1 VENDVQTN
9 VRVIQEYDDEIDL
22 RELFGVLWA
31 GKIKILA
38 ITAVFAVASVI
49 YALSVPNQYKATA
62 LLAPAQSS
70 GGGLS
75 GALGQL
81 GGLAS
86 LAGVSIGGGESSE
99 AQIAQEIMKSWSFIE
114 GFIADNDLA
123 VEVFAAEGWSKGSN
137 TLKINDDA
145 YDVEK
150 KEWLIEDVDT
160 GELRPP
166 TSWKLFESFSER
178 LAVSEDKI
186 SGLVSVSI
194 EYYSPQMAKQWLDM
208 YVAAINAHMQ
218 QRQVAKVTNNINYLQ
233 AQIEKTAI
241 AEMQEV
247 FYTIIEEQIKSKML
261 AEASPDYAF
270 VAVSPSMVPEEK
282 SQPKRALIC
291 ILGTLLGGMLSVL
304 WVLVIHY
311 AKIDEALLSKRFK
324 FDVIQS
330 LVVSQYAQ
338 AVAVVKAKLK
348 K

>member
-1 VENDVQTN
+1 MDNN
-9 VRVIQEYDDEIDL
+9 VLSQPQANYDDEIDL

-31 GKIKILA
+31 GKIKIIA

-99 AQIAQEIMKSWSFIE
+99 AQIAEEIMKSWNFIE
-114 GFIADNDLA
+114 SFIADNDIA

-137 TLKINDDA
+137 ELQINDDV
-145 YDVEK
+145 YDTQNK
-150 KEWLIEDVDT
+150 QWLIENEV
-160 GELRPP
+160 GLVGPP
-166 TSWKLFESFSER
+166 SSWSLFEAFSGR
-178 LAVSEDKI
+178 LAVSEDKK

-194 EYYSPQMAKQWLDM
+194 EYYSPQIAKQWLDM
-208 YVAAINAHMQ
+208 YVSAVNAHMQ
-218 QRQVAKVTNNINYLQ
+218 QRKVAKVTNNINYLQ
-233 AQIEKTAI
+233 AQIEKTSI
-241 AEMQEV
+241 AEMREV
-247 FYTIIEEQIKSKML
+247 FYTIIEEQTKNKMV
-261 AEASPDYAF
+261 AEASPEYAF

-304 WVLVIHY
+304 LVLIMHY
-311 AKIDEALLSKRFK
+311 AKKSD
-324 FDVIQS
+324 
-330 LVVSQYAQ
+330 
-338 AVAVVKAKLK
+338 
-348 K
+348 

>member
-1 VENDVQTN
+1 MENNTQISDQ
-9 VRVIQEYDDEIDL
+9 YDDEIDL
-22 RELFGVLWA
+22 RELFSVLWA
-31 GKIKILA
+31 GKTKIIA

-62 LLAPAQSS
+62 LLAPAQSD

-99 AQIAQEIMKSWSFIE
+99 SQIAQEIMKSWSFVE

-123 VEVFAAEGWSKGSN
+123 VEVYAAEGWSKGSN
-137 TLKINDDA
+137 ELQINQDA
-145 YDVEK
+145 YDSEGS
-150 KEWLIEDVDT
+150 EWLIEDEFGVV
-160 GELRPP
+160 GPP
-166 TSWKLFESFSER
+166 SSWQLFKAFSER
-178 LAVSEDKI
+178 VAVSEDKN

-194 EYYSPQMAKQWLDM
+194 EYYSPQIAKQWLDL
-208 YVAAINAHMQ
+208 YISAINKHMQ
-218 QRQVAKVTNNINYLQ
+218 ERQVEKVSNNISYLE
-233 AQIEKTAI
+233 AQIGKTSI
-241 AEMQEV
+241 AEMREV
-247 FYTIIEEQIKSKML
+247 FYTIIEEQTKNKMV

-304 WVLVIHY
+304 LVLVMHY
-311 AKIDEALLSKRFK
+311 ARKSD
-324 FDVIQS
+324 
-330 LVVSQYAQ
+330 
-338 AVAVVKAKLK
+338 
-348 K
+348 

>member
-1 VENDVQTN
+1 MQNDVQNDTP
-9 VRVIQEYDDEIDL
+9 YDDEIDL

-31 GKIKILA
+31 GKIKIIA
-38 ITAVFAVASVI
+38 IIALFAIASVI

-114 GFIADNDLA
+114 SFIADNDLA

-137 TLKINDDA
+137 ELQINDDV
-145 YDVEK
+145 YDTQNKQWLVEN
-150 KEWLIEDVDT
+150 EAGVM
-160 GELRPP
+160 GPP
-166 TSWKLFESFSER
+166 SSWSLFKAFSGR
-178 LAVSEDKI
+178 LAVSEDKK

-194 EYYSPQMAKQWLDM
+194 EYYSPQIAKQWLDM
-208 YVAAINAHMQ
+208 YVSAVNAHMQ

-233 AQIEKTAI
+233 AQIEKTSI
-241 AEMQEV
+241 AEMREV
-247 FYTIIEEQIKSKML
+247 FYTIIEEQTKNKMV
-261 AEASPDYAF
+261 AEASPEYAF

-304 WVLVIHY
+304 LVLIMHY
-311 AKIDEALLSKRFK
+311 T
-324 FDVIQS
+324 
-330 LVVSQYAQ
+330 
-338 AVAVVKAKLK
+338 K
-348 K
+348 KSD